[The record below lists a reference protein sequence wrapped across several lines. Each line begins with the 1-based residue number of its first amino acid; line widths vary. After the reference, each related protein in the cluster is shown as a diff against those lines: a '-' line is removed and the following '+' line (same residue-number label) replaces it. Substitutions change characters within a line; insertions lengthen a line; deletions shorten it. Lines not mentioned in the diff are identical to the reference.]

1 MDACHGDKSTVTHV
15 PVSARLTFTCLNFFL
30 PHPCLQGSS
39 SCLGVSLAD
48 ARGPGTHGRAPG
60 IG

>member
-15 PVSARLTFTCLNFFL
+15 SVGAWLTFTCLNFSL

-39 SCLGVSLAD
+39 GRLGVSLAD
-48 ARGPGTHGRAPG
+48 ARGPGTHGHAPG
-60 IG
+60 VG